1 MSKIDLASPVVKW
14 VGGKRQLLDRLIP
27 LIPTT
32 FTTYCEPFI
41 GGGAVLFSLQPQ
53 NAIINDINSELI
65 GVYNAIKYNID
76 ELIAR
81 LEKFEN
87 TKECFYEVRS
97 WDRDEAFYNQLTA
110 IDKAARVI
118 FLNKTC
124 YNGLYR
130 VNSAGEFNTP
140 FGRYKRPNIV
150 NEVTL
155 RAVHDYFNK
164 ANITILNSSYKQAVQ
179 GLPKDSFVYFDP
191 PYDPISVTASFTGY
205 NAGGFDKLD
214 QIALR
219 DCCRQL
225 DQAGIKFMLSNSS
238 TDFIRDIYQEFDI
251 TIVPAKRAIN
261 SVGSKRGTVDE
272 VIVRNYE

>member
-205 NAGGFDKLD
+205 NAGGFDNLD